1 MNISLFWIS
10 EAELTRNMD
19 DQTLSSQEE
28 DNVDVRI
35 CVEGVAFYHPSG
47 GRVPPILVGRWI

>member
-1 MNISLFWIS
+1 
-10 EAELTRNMD
+10 MD